1 MNHPFV
7 IVPSLSAI
15 AIAYTQGNLIADKVL
30 PRVPVYTEQFNHQKY
45 ALGEAFA
52 APDTLVGRKSAPNQI
67 TWGSEMVP
75 ASVQDHALDTP
86 VPNADVNAYNLA
98 KQSGTGYVGQADP
111 LSRATKLVMQS
122 VQNRR
127 EKRTADLVFNKNSY
141 NVNNRETLVSGFW
154 DDYANSDPLV
164 QIDEYFDGMVMRP
177 SIAVFGRRVASKLR
191 RHPKICKA
199 VFGNNTDAGKVPL
212 QALADEIGVEEIL
225 VGDAWINTA
234 APGQPANL
242 VRVWGNHAAF
252 LARNKEADTQFGVT
266 FGYTAQF
273 GDQVAGTIEDPDV
286 GMRGGQRV
294 RAGESVRELVVAND
308 MGFFVENAI
317 NPAG

>member
-15 AIAYTQGNLIADKVL
+15 AIAYTQGNLIADEVL
-30 PRVPVYTEQFNHQKY
+30 PRVPVYTETFNHLKY
-45 ALGEAFA
+45 ALGESFA

-67 TWGSEMVP
+67 TWGSELVP
-75 ASVQDHALDTP
+75 ASVQDHALDSP

-98 KQSGTGYVGQADP
+98 KQAGTGYVGQADP

-141 NVNNRETLVSGFW
+141 NVNNRETLISGFW

-164 QIDEYFDGMVMRP
+164 QIDEYFDGMVVRP
-177 SIAVFGRRVASKLR
+177 TIAVFGRRVASKLR
-191 RHPKICKA
+191 RHPKVCKA

-212 QALADEIGVEEIL
+212 QALADEIGVEKIL

-234 APGQPANL
+234 APGQAANL

-273 GDQVAGTIEDPDV
+273 GDQVAGTIEDADV

-294 RAGESVRELVVAND
+294 RAGESVRELIVAND

>member
-1 MNHPFV
+1 MKAPFV
-7 IVPSLSAI
+7 VVPSLSAV
-15 AIAYTQGNLIADKVL
+15 AIAYVQGDRIADRAL
-30 PRVPVYTEQFNHQKY
+30 PRVPVYTETFNHLRY
-45 ALGEAFA
+45 AIGDAFA
-52 APDTLVGRKSAPNQI
+52 APDTRVGRKGAPNQI
-67 TWGSEMVP
+67 TWGSDTVA
-75 ASVQDHALDTP
+75 ASVEDHALDTP

-98 KQSGTGYVGQADP
+98 KQAGTGYVAQSDP
-111 LSRATKLVMQS
+111 LSRATKLVMQA

-127 EKRTADLVFNKNSY
+127 EKRAADLLFNKNNY

-177 SIAVFGRRVASKLR
+177 NVAIFGRRVASKLR

-212 QALADEIGVEEIL
+212 QALAEEIGVEEIL
-225 VGDAWINTA
+225 VGDAWVNIA

-252 LARNKEADTQFGVT
+252 TVRNKEADTQGGVT

-273 GDQVAGTIEDPDV
+273 GDQVAGTIEDPDI

-294 RAGESVRELVVAND
+294 RAGESVKELITAND
-308 MGFFVENAI
+308 LGFFVENAI

>member
-15 AIAYTQGNLIADKVL
+15 AIAYVQPNLIADEVL
-30 PRVPVYTEQFNHQKY
+30 PRVPVYTETFNHLKY
-45 ALGEAFA
+45 KLEDAFS
-52 APDTLVGRKSAPNQI
+52 APDTRVGRKSAPNQI
-67 TWGSEMVP
+67 TWGSELQP
-75 ASVQDHALDTP
+75 ASVEDHALDAP

-98 KQSGTGYVGQADP
+98 KQAGTGYVAQSDP
-111 LSRATKLVMQS
+111 LSRATKLVMQT

-127 EKRTADLVFNKNSY
+127 EKRAADLVFNAASY
-141 NVNNRETLVSGFW
+141 GVDNKETLTTNFW

-164 QIDEYFDGMVMRP
+164 QIDEYLDSMVMRP
-177 SIAVFGRRVASKLR
+177 TVAVFGRKVFSKLS

-199 VFGNNTDAGKVPL
+199 VFGNNTDAGKVSM
-212 QALADEIGVEEIL
+212 QALAAELGMEKICI
-225 VGDAWINTA
+225 GDAWVNTA
-234 APGQPANL
+234 APGQPATL

-252 LARNKEADTQFGVT
+252 LVRNKEADTQFGVT

-273 GDQVAGTIEDPDV
+273 GDQVAGTIEDPDI

-294 RAGESVRELVVAND
+294 RAGESVKELVTAND
-308 MGFFVENAI
+308 LGFFVQNAI
-317 NPAG
+317 NPAP